1 MRDELDIPMPSMG
14 PGYRS
19 QRQRERMDPN
29 TRRLMI
35 IAGSIGGALL
45 LLVGGWS
52 LSGRHRGGVPVIEAD
67 SSPLRVKPANPGGL
81 QVTGDDQSILSG
93 STGSGAAA
101 ALAPPSEVPAPQALK
116 AQEIQAQTAAT
127 APPSSPTQVAP
138 APTTSASQSAPVEKV
153 PAPVTTKLAAA
164 SVRPGVTAP
173 SGRGGVTTPSGHGPL
188 IQLAALTSEESA
200 KTEWARLERKYPDL
214 LSGRQP
220 QVTRLE
226 RDGKVFWRLRT
237 GGFADVGQAKEL
249 CERIKAKGAGCT
261 VAAF

>member
-1 MRDELDIPMPSMG
+1 LENFLLGTGIMRDELDIPMPSMG

-52 LSGRHRGGVPVIEAD
+52 LSGRHRGGVPVVEAD
-67 SSPLRVKPANPGGL
+67 SGPLRVKPANPGGL
-81 QVTGDDQSILSG
+81 QVAGDDQSVMSG
-93 STGSGAAA
+93 GNGSGTVA

-116 AQEIQAQTAAT
+116 AQEMQARSATST
-127 APPSSPTQVAP
+127 APAAAQVSP
-138 APTTSASQSAPVEKV
+138 APTTVPTQAEPLAKTPASVTTRVASASA
-153 PAPVTTKLAAA
+153 
-164 SVRPGVTAP
+164 RPGVEVP
-173 SGRGGVTTPSGHGPL
+173 MKRGPL

-214 LSGRQP
+214 LGARQP

-237 GGFADVGQAKEL
+237 GGFSDVGQAKEF